1 MMYGSTDHRQFEIH
15 TQPVVY
21 FVLFAMWHPLVYV
34 MLVLPYTFIGL
45 LRLYSFDRWIRQFLK
60 VVVKKS
66 AIRAR
71 SKYTRSLINFC
82 STQSQFNLEWVI
94 INLELNVRTT

>member
-1 MMYGSTDHRQFEIH
+1 MMYGSTDHQQFEIH
-15 TQPVVY
+15 TQPV
-21 FVLFAMWHPLVYV
+21 VLFAMWHPLVYV

-66 AIRAR
+66 AMFQI
-71 SKYTRSLINFC
+71 YSLVN
-82 STQSQFNLEWVI
+82 
-94 INLELNVRTT
+94 